1 MAAPK
6 TVVTYALNGTTREFD
21 FSFDYLSR
29 SFVQITLI
37 GETRKQ
43 LVLGTDFTFVSNTRI
58 RTNLIWGPPSWTL
71 IEIRRVTSTTER
83 LVDFQDASIL
93 RAADLNLSELQVLH
107 VAEEAREAATETIGT
122 NNDGNLDARGRR
134 IINVADPVDPG
145 DALNLGTYQG
155 DINGA
160 YQSKLDAQAA
170 RDKAKD
176 WATKTGTVEGT
187 LKSSKGYAEDSAA
200 SASASQASAQASSN
214 SAASS
219 ASSATASQASA
230 SVATTKASEA
240 GTYASNAQ
248 ASAVSSASSMD
259 TAQKWATNPEDSV
272 VADGKYSAYHWS
284 KKAQGWADAAATGV
298 LPNNSV
304 TASKLALDQKANMIL
319 DADFKDINAWF
330 NGGAV
335 TGFAVGAGT
344 GIGSYL
350 TGTINSTGAAGSF
363 AGDVWSSW
371 VPVRNMPA
379 VYTQVSLWV
388 DMVDGVYGGAI
399 EVLLEFRDSANKSL
413 GLSTVVPSTVFTGAA
428 IQGNATV
435 AVPATANQF
444 RVRYRVTHGTGGTA
458 KVKLYIQ
465 TPVVVPAPYKS
476 TTDSLA
482 TQVASVNNLFKT
494 FIGIPIP
501 WPSDTVPDG
510 YIPLDGRAVPAGCP
524 ILLQRYPSGVVP
536 DMRDY
541 FIRGKPSTGRAVL
554 SLESDGNKAHTHQV
568 SGTAGAAGQHTHTI
582 DTYNSGG
589 NVGNSGRVATAGVT
603 AAAYTV
609 GNISTAPNHT
619 HTVSGTAD
627 SSGDAQ
633 ARPKNI
639 AFLYIC
645 MTDAAIPS

>member
-43 LVLGTDFTFVSNTRI
+43 LVLGTDFTFASNTRI

-170 RDKAKD
+170 RDKSKD

-187 LKSSKGYAEDSAA
+187 LKSSKGYSEDSAA
-200 SASASQASAQASSN
+200 SASASQASAQAS
-214 SAASS
+214 ASS
-219 ASSATASQASA
+219 AAASQSSATASQSSA
-230 SVATTKASEA
+230 NVSTTKASEA

-248 ASAVSSASSMD
+248 VSATEAATSMA

-330 NGGAV
+330 KGNTV
-335 TGFAVGAGT
+335 TNFTVGADT
-344 GIGSYL
+344 TAIGSYL
-350 TGTINSTGAAGSF
+350 TGTINSTGAAASF

-371 VPVRNMPA
+371 VPVRNIPA
-379 VYTQVSLWV
+379 VYAQVSIWV
-388 DMVDGVYGGAI
+388 DMVDGAYGGAI
-399 EVLLEFRDSANKSL
+399 EVLLEFRDAANQSL
-413 GLSTVVPSTVFTGAA
+413 GFTTVVPSTVFTGAI
-428 IQGNATV
+428 IQGSATA
-435 AVPATANQF
+435 AVPAGANQA
-444 RVRYRVTHGTGGTA
+444 RIRYRVTHGTGGTA

-465 TPVVVPAPYKS
+465 TPVVVPAAYKS
-476 TTDSLA
+476 TTDSLSTRLTNAEGTLTSQGA
-482 TQVASVNNLFKT
+482 TITSQGNTLTSQGTTLASQGNRIAALEAVKPVLKVNSTAPDASGNVNVT
-494 FIGIPIP
+494 IPEGG
-501 WPSDTVPDG
+501 V
-510 YIPLDGRAVPAGCP
+510 PLDAYGKVGEIAMLSVQGATAVAPGAIMAGSS
-524 ILLQRYPSGVVP
+524 LRRYGHSSAGSASG
-536 DMRDY
+536 
-541 FIRGKPSTGRAVL
+541 A
-554 SLESDGNKAHTHQV
+554 AAV
-568 SGTAGAAGQHTHTI
+568 SGTWRMLG
-582 DTYNSGG
+582 YGG
-589 NVGNSGRVATAGVT
+589 TSLYALYQR
-603 AAAYTV
+603 
-609 GNISTAPNHT
+609 IS
-619 HTVSGTAD
+619 
-627 SSGDAQ
+627 
-633 ARPKNI
+633 
-639 AFLYIC
+639 
-645 MTDAAIPS
+645 

>member
-170 RDKAKD
+170 RDKAKE

-187 LKSSKGYAEDSAA
+187 LKSSKGYSEDSAA
-200 SASASQASAQASSN
+200 SASASQASAQAS
-214 SAASS
+214 ASS
-219 ASSATASQASA
+219 AAASQSSATASQSSA
-230 SVATTKASEA
+230 SVSTTKASEA

-248 ASAVSSASSMD
+248 SSATAAATSMD

-272 VADGKYSAYHWS
+272 VADGKYSAFHWS

-304 TASKLALDQKANMIL
+304 IASKLALDQKANMIL
-319 DADFKDINAWF
+319 DADFKDINSWF
-330 NGGAV
+330 KGTNV
-335 TGFAVGAGT
+335 TGFAVGADT
-344 GIGSYL
+344 TLGSYL
-350 TGTINSTGAAGSF
+350 TGTIDSTGTSGSF
-363 AGDVWSSW
+363 AGDIWSSW
-371 VPVRNMPA
+371 VPVRNNPA
-379 VYTQVSLWV
+379 VYTQVSLRG
-388 DMVDGVYGGAI
+388 DAIGGVYGGI
-399 EVLLEFRDSANKSL
+399 VEVLLEFRDAANQSL
-413 GLSTVVPSTVFTGAA
+413 GTTTVVPSTGFAAAAGAI
-428 IQGNATV
+428 IQGSATV
-435 AVPATANQF
+435 AVPATANQL
-444 RVRYRVTHGTGGTA
+444 RIRYRVTYGAGGIA
-458 KVKLYIQ
+458 KAKIYIQ
-465 TPVVVPAPYKS
+465 TPVVVPAAYKS

-482 TQVASVNNLFKT
+482 TRLTNAEGTITSQGATITSQGNTLTSQGNRIATLESLKVVKTVNGVSPDAAGNVNVFSNTYGPGVWANNTWNSTSAWRPLYIYVTSGTSGSRTDVTIRIRPPGDTGSGFVAATGHYGFGGFVGPVT
-494 FIGIPIP
+494 IC
-501 WPSDTVPDG
+501 
-510 YIPLDGRAVPAGCP
+510 A
-524 ILLQRYPSGVVP
+524 VVP
-536 DMRDY
+536 PGYSVWFTNAASM
-541 FIRGKPSTGRAVL
+541 VL
-554 SLESDGNKAHTHQV
+554 V
-568 SGTAGAAGQHTHTI
+568 
-582 DTYNSGG
+582 Y
-589 NVGNSGRVATAGVT
+589 
-603 AAAYTV
+603 
-609 GNISTAPNHT
+609 
-619 HTVSGTAD
+619 
-627 SSGDAQ
+627 
-633 ARPKNI
+633 
-639 AFLYIC
+639 
-645 MTDAAIPS
+645 